1 MATTEVVKEA
11 VKSIL
16 AKQKPVKMMLLG
28 ELLEKTKMSRP
39 TLREHLRKIEEDGEV
54 EVLNHRGY
62 IVIAKEN
69 E

>member
-11 VKSIL
+11 VNSIL

-28 ELLEKTKMSRP
+28 ELLDKTKMSRP
-39 TLREHLRKIEEDGEV
+39 TLREHLRKMKEAGEID
-54 EVLNHRGY
+54 VLNHRGY
-62 IVIAKEN
+62 IIIAKEN

>member
-28 ELLEKTKMSRP
+28 ELLDKTKMSRP
-39 TLREHLRKIEEDGEV
+39 TLREHLRKMEKDKEI